1 MPFPF
6 YWIGA
11 FVAGAFLSLVLTLFA
26 LALRFLTRTTSE
38 VRGSILPGL
47 VSGFRDWAGERNS
60 IVRRIVSPGGSEP
73 GDGIEEALSSAV
85 PPVER
90 LRPHLR

>member
-26 LALRFLTRTTSE
+26 LALRFLTRTTPD

-47 VSGFRDWAGERNS
+47 VSGFRDWAGDRNS
-60 IVRRIVSPGGSEP
+60 RVRRLVSPGGSEP
-73 GDGIEEALSSAV
+73 GNAIEDVPLKAPRSEA
-85 PPVER
+85 

>member
-11 FVAGAFLSLVLTLFA
+11 LVAGAFLSLVLTIFA
-26 LALRFLTRTTSE
+26 LALRFLARTTSE

-73 GDGIEEALSSAV
+73 GGGIEDAPLNG
-85 PPVER
+85 PPAER
-90 LRPHLR
+90 LHPHLR